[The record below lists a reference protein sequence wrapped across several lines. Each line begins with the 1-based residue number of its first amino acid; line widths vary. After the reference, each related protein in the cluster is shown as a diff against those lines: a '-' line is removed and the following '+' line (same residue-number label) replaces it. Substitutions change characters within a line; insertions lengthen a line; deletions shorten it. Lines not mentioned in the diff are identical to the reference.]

1 MTSARRRP
9 LSRKGVA
16 RALSLTLALLGGVVA
31 TSVPAGAVTSTDGAQ
46 ITSQATTGY
55 TFSKR
60 FTVPFA
66 GNQQG
71 LAHAGGLH
79 YVAFDVGGGYG
90 RILAYDATGKEV
102 KRSPVLPLGHAAEVS
117 YRQADGNLYV
127 AIYSAGTG
135 LKVGVVDMRPTTPRL
150 VRTYDFSYLG
160 ARGMVAIDNT
170 RDQMVLKSGPK
181 DGPHTFT
188 TTDMSGRVLHRF
200 TDVSQGLGQGLEVVG
215 DDLLLYTSAPGFTH
229 NTITVYSRTGTI
241 RSKIHVPIANEG
253 EGLSVDHRTGQL
265 HVGFYNHA
273 VYAVSPAYV
282 PVAPTAPAVGNRL
295 HNTGAESSAGSSG
308 HPAVVPLPGWG
319 VSGGMSAIRYGAAAG
334 YPTATGPGPADRAR
348 SFFSGGTAATS
359 TMAQSVSTWDAA
371 PVIDRGAATFALS
384 GWLGGYRWQ
393 TDAVKVVATF
403 RNAAGTV
410 LGSSGLGPVT
420 PQDRAGT
427 TGLLQRSTTGPVPVG
442 TRSIRVVVTAT
453 RASGTNNDGYAD
465 SLSLTVR

>member
-1 MTSARRRP
+1 MTSVRRCLLR
-9 LSRKGVA
+9 RTTA
-16 RALSLTLALLGGVVA
+16 LALALAVLAGAG
-31 TSVPAGAVTSTDGAQ
+31 SSSPAGADTSTVGLQTPSEGSTAY
-46 ITSQATTGY
+46 S
-55 TFSKR
+55 FHKR

-66 GNQQG
+66 RNQQG
-71 LAHAGGLH
+71 LAHADGLH
-79 YVAFDVGGGYG
+79 YVAFDVGGGSG
-90 RILAYDATGKEV
+90 RILAYDSSGTEV

-117 YRQADGNLYV
+117 YRHADGNLYV
-127 AIYSAGTG
+127 AIYGGGAG

-150 VRTYDFSYLG
+150 VRTYDFSSLG
-160 ARGMVAIDNT
+160 RLGMVAIDNA
-170 RDQMVLKSGPK
+170 RDQMVLKSGPR

-215 DDLLLYTSAPGFTH
+215 DDLLLLTSAPGFSH

-241 RSKIHVPIANEG
+241 RSKITVPVADEG

-265 HVGFYNHA
+265 HVGFRDHA

-282 PVAPTAPAVGNRL
+282 PFAPTAPATGNRL
-295 HNTGAESSAGSSG
+295 HNGDAESSAGSSG

-319 VSGGMSAIRYGAAAG
+319 VTGGMSAIRYGAAAG
-334 YPTATGPGPADRAR
+334 YPTTTGSGPTDRAQA
-348 SFFSGGTAATS
+348 FFSGGTAATA

-371 PVIDRGAATFALS
+371 PAIDRGAATFALS

-393 TDAVKVVATF
+393 RDAVAVVATF
-403 RNAAGTV
+403 RDAAGTA
-410 LGSSGLGPVT
+410 LGSTALDPVT

-427 TGLLQRSTTGPVPVG
+427 TGLLQRSTSGPVPVG

-453 RASGTNNDGYAD
+453 RGGGTNNDGYAD
-465 SLSLTVR
+465 SVSLTVR